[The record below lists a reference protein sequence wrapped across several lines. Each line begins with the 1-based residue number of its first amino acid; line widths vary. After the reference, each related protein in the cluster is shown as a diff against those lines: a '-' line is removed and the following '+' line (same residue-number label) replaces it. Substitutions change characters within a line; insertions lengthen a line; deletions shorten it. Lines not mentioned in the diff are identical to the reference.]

1 MNYVILISVLLLLT
15 ISLCG
20 CLSENSAGFVS
31 PDTVSK
37 GGLYTGEME
46 SDLKDEMMSAPVSDN
61 SFAQTLNTDKK
72 LIRSGSL
79 MLEVT
84 NVSDSMDSI
93 TRIAQDFHGFIE
105 KATKE
110 SDANDQVSGSV
121 IVRIPGENYDSFLGT
136 ISSLGTIKRQDIQTT
151 DVTEDYIDKEAQIR
165 ALTIQRDQ
173 YYRIIEKAETVEDIL
188 NVQREIDRVQL
199 ELDRITGKM
208 KYLENQIAFGTLT
221 ISLQPRPV
229 LASEGVDAFSRV
241 MQEAA
246 SGFTGMISFL
256 VVFFVTIIPVLI
268 IIYIIYRLFVRAGL
282 LRRFGK

>member
-1 MNYVILISVLLLLT
+1 MNYVVLLSVVLLCT
-15 ISLCG
+15 IPLCG
-20 CLSENSAGFVS
+20 CMSENAGVAS
-31 PDTVSK
+31 PDMVSK
-37 GGLYTGEME
+37 DGWYAGEMAPE
-46 SDLKDEMMSAPVSDN
+46 LANEMMSAPPADTTIT
-61 SFAQTLNTDKK
+61 QTLKTDKK

-79 MLEVT
+79 TLEVT
-84 NVSDSMDSI
+84 NVSDSMDRI
-93 TRIAQDFHGFIE
+93 TEIALDFKGFID
-105 KATKE
+105 KSTKE
-110 SDANDQVSGSV
+110 SDANDQVTGLM
-121 IVRIPGENYDSFLGT
+121 IVRIPGEDFDSFLET
-136 ISSLGTIKRQDIQTT
+136 ISSQGTIKRQEIQTT

-221 ISLQPRPV
+221 ISIHPRPV
-229 LASEGVDAFSRV
+229 LTSEGVDAFTRV
-241 MQEAA
+241 LQEAA

-268 IIYIIYRLFVRAGL
+268 IIYIIYRLFVRAGV
-282 LRRFGK
+282 LRRFKK